1 MPSRAPRDRLPV
13 DERRAQL
20 VSIGLAL
27 FTEQPYDEVSID
39 EVARRVGISKGLLY
53 HYFSTKKQFYIAC
66 VRAAAREMQELTEPP
81 PGGSVDE
88 LRTSLDAYLDYI
100 EKRAIGYR
108 TVLRASAAHEP
119 ELFELVETIRLAMI
133 ERILKGLGMTEPPAL
148 LRTALRGWLG
158 FVEAA
163 SLDWIERR
171 GSERARLRELLVE
184 TLVHSLA
191 FAARPT

>member
-20 VSIGLAL
+20 VSIGLSL

-53 HYFSTKKQFYIAC
+53 HYFPTKKKFYIAC
-66 VRAAAREMQELTEPP
+66 IQAAAKEMWALTEPP
-81 PGGSVDE
+81 VGGTVDE
-88 LRTSLDAYLDYI
+88 LRASLEAYLDYI
-100 EKRAIGYR
+100 EKRAVGYR

-133 ERILKGLGMTEPPAL
+133 ERFLTGLGMTEPTPIL
-148 LRTALRGWLG
+148 LTTLRGWLG

-171 GSERARLRELLVE
+171 GCERTRLRELLVE
-184 TLVHSLA
+184 TLVHALA